1 MAEDTGTDGDDPAG
15 GAGIGDWAGTGSDEA
30 AGSDDGGGPGDGG
43 EPGGGGVDSGGG
55 TSDGGGAG
63 EEGGA
68 GDRLLLLVGIVLF
81 GVLAFAFGV
90 IVIGGMNPAWG
101 EDAPEAEWEL
111 DRVNDTH
118 VGIVHGGGD
127 AVDARELT
135 VTVGGRE
142 RRVSWS
148 GEVGPGDR
156 GVLRAGEGD
165 IVRLY
170 WTGGRGTR
178 DLLEEWRL

>member
-1 MAEDTGTDGDDPAG
+1 MVEDGADP
-15 GAGIGDWAGTGSDEA
+15 
-30 AGSDDGGGPGDGG
+30 DGGGDAAL
-43 EPGGGGVDSGGG
+43 D
-55 TSDGGGAG
+55 
-63 EEGGA
+63 EGGD
-68 GDRLLLLVGIVLF
+68 GDRLLLLVGIALF
-81 GVLAFAFGV
+81 GILAFAFGV

-101 EDAPEAEWEL
+101 EDTPEAEWEL
-111 DRVNDTH
+111 DRVNETH
-118 VGIVHGGGD
+118 VSIVHREGD
-127 AVDARELT
+127 VVEARELT

-148 GEVGPGDR
+148 GRVGPGDT
-156 GVLRAGEGD
+156 GVLRAEEGD